1 MNAPCQREGLAVPTP
16 GHPLGPLRCQ
26 AAEVTPV
33 LVTPQRGAGP
43 LRAPV
48 PRHEVKTAEVPIGH
62 VVCEEASSSREN
74 DSEGSSGQGGFYR
87 E

>member
-1 MNAPCQREGLAVPTP
+1 MTV
-16 GHPLGPLRCQ
+16 
-26 AAEVTPV
+26 V

-48 PRHEVKTAEVPIGH
+48 LGHEVKTAEVAIEH

-74 DSEGSSGQGGFYR
+74 DSEESSGQGGFYR